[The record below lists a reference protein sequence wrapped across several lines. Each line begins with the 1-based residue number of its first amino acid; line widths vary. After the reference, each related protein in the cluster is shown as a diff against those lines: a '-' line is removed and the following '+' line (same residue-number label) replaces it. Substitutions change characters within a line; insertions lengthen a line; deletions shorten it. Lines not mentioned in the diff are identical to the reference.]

1 MFKLD
6 QYGYSRGRDTGV
18 WMRSDYQGIAYSDGD
33 AAEVELASVI
43 SNASDV
49 SVLSDELPQ
58 HCTDWAK
65 LYHLSA
71 TRANILRPFEHLF
84 NARVLE
90 IGAGCGAISRYLG
103 ECGADLLCL
112 EGSPRR
118 AAIAASRTRDLDN
131 VTVLAER
138 FDDFQVEEQFDV
150 VTLIGVLEYASM
162 FSSAPDPALAMLT
175 RVRQLLKPDG
185 HLFIAI
191 ENQLGLKYFAGAPE
205 DHVGISMYGIE
216 GRYEQGQPKTYGKKG
231 LEDLIARAGFTASN
245 FLAPSPDYKLPNSII
260 TENGFECAA
269 FDAAALAWQNVKKDP
284 QLPELTTFN
293 LEKAWSVVIDNRLGM
308 ELANSFLI
316 VASCADDQPL
326 ADDVLAF
333 HYSTG
338 RKTRYCKESLFVNTP
353 NGIQVQYRKLGNVTG
368 DEPEILADDG
378 FKYVLPRVDAY
389 AKGSVLSF
397 EFLDV
402 ASRRD
407 WSVEG
412 FTPFL
417 QKYLACLQTLL
428 DEEGGGIKLL
438 SAKTLLP
445 GRYIDAVPQNIVITA
460 DNTPKFID
468 IEWEMHEGVEL
479 GYLMMRAL
487 LLLMAAA
494 NPFYPSRSSVSR
506 QAFVTQLLASAG
518 MDISAED
525 LTRYIATEAGFQE
538 RVTGEDADQFLN
550 WSPDAMIHKIGA
562 RDLPPRHAKLYI
574 SNEAGHFSEESAL
587 VHVVNDGHQLIR
599 LRLPALPRGAV
610 LRFDPVDRRQSF
622 AIEAIKVYSST
633 ETIMGWQDGIS
644 EPLVIASAMR
654 ISQVGRNTL
663 YLALSDDPSVTIPI
677 EDHMLCGIDLLE
689 MEVSLTLFTDEQ
701 LAQEINV
708 LNQSGLTRPTPEL
721 QDTLDQLLDSNSKLD
736 QLLDSSRKLD
746 QILDSNSKLD
756 QLLDSSRKL
765 DQILDSN
772 SKLDQLLDSN
782 RKLDQIL
789 DSNSKLDQLLDS
801 NRKLDQLLASNSKLD
816 ELLDSSGKLDQILDS
831 VITLDQIVDSN
842 RAITDGLELLK
853 ASVNSTHAEITAYAV
868 GEKEKEVQ
876 AVLEQ
881 LRLAVEEHHVS
892 LQLMTEQKNL
902 ELDEKDIQI
911 SEFIASVALGNAHT
925 ESERL
930 QIVEALNE
938 QIRIK
943 DDAVQSTLA
952 SWQESLQDKDVH
964 IANLEEQLRVQQV
977 QKDTH
982 IHNLNLQIIAMQ
994 SSSSWKVTAPIR
1006 TLIRR
1011 VGQAKKGVLLLPA
1024 VIRRG
1029 GGLSKTVRKAIK
1041 VGREQGLAGLKA
1053 RFVYVATSSNLAF
1066 VGQETRDVPDRFDYS
1081 RWVEYYDTLDDNG
1094 RWKLSEEIRKWKT
1107 KPLISIIMPVYN
1119 PPLDLLR
1126 EAIESVKSQLYK
1138 NWELCIADD
1147 ASTDEDVIA
1156 YLKTLSSQ
1164 DKRFNVMFRTENGH
1178 MSKASNS
1185 ALELASGQ
1193 YIALMD
1199 NDDLIPESALYW
1211 VARAI
1216 HDNPDAGIIY
1226 SDEDKID
1233 ANGKRSSPYFKSD
1246 WNEFLFRS
1254 QNMVCHLG
1262 VYRLDLVKAVG
1273 GFREGFEGAQDYD
1286 LALRCAEQLD
1296 RANIVHI
1303 PRVLYHWRIHSGS
1316 TAMAGQ
1322 EKPYAALAGVKALDE
1337 HLQRKGNIGSTE
1349 LLPMGMYRVR
1359 YARPVEAPLVSL
1371 IIPTRNAYGLVK
1383 QCIDSIQR
1391 LTTYPNYEIIL
1402 IDNGSDDPASLEYFA
1417 ALDSQDNIR
1426 VLRDDGPFNYSALN
1440 NGAVKI
1446 ARGELIGLINNDIEV
1461 ITPEWLDEMVSIA
1474 LQANVGAVGA
1484 RLWYPDDRLQHGGV
1498 VVGVGGVAGHSHK
1511 YLPKGDYG
1519 YFCRAG
1525 LIQEFSAVTA
1535 ACLIIKKSIF
1545 EQVDGLDEENLKIAF
1560 NDVDFCLR
1568 VQEAGYINVW
1578 TPFAELYHHE
1588 SATRGL
1594 EDTAE
1599 KKDRFSREVLHIQA
1613 RWPKI
1618 QEDYAYNPNLTLDHE
1633 DFGLAWPPR
1642 VKR

>member
-6 QYGYSRGRDTGV
+6 QYGYSKDSDTNFWV
-18 WMRSDYQGIAYSDGD
+18 RADFEGIAYSDGD
-33 AAEVELASVI
+33 TAEIELAQII

-71 TRANILRPFEHLF
+71 TRANLLRPFEHLLKS
-84 NARVLE
+84 RVLE

-118 AAIAASRTRDLDN
+118 AAMAASRTRGLDN

-138 FDDFQVEEQFDV
+138 FDDFKIEEQFDV

-162 FSSAPDPALAMLT
+162 FSSAPDPALAMLM

-205 DHVGISMYGIE
+205 DHVGVTMYGIE
-216 GRYEQGQPKTYGKKG
+216 GRYERGQPKTYGKKE
-231 LEDLIARAGFTASN
+231 LEDLIARAGFTSSS

-260 TENGFECAA
+260 TESGFACDD

-284 QLPELTTFN
+284 QLPEQTTFN
-293 LEKAWSVVIDNRLGM
+293 LEKAWSVVINNSLGM

-326 ADDVLAF
+326 DSDVLAY

-338 RKTRYCKESLFVNTP
+338 RKTRYCKESLFVNTAQ
-353 NGIQVQYRKLGNVTG
+353 GIQVQYRKLGNVAV
-368 DEPEILADDG
+368 DESSAIADDG

-389 AKGSVLSF
+389 AKGSVLSL

-402 ASRRD
+402 AARRD
-407 WSVEG
+407 WSIEG

-417 QKYLACLQTLL
+417 QKYLACLQSLL
-428 DEEGGGIKLL
+428 DEEGAGTKLL

-445 GRYIDAVPQNIVITA
+445 GRYIDAVPQNIVVDASNI
-460 DNTPKFID
+460 PKFID
-468 IEWEMHEGVEL
+468 VEWEMNEGVEL

-494 NPFYPSRSSVSR
+494 NPFYPSSSSVSR
-506 QAFVTQLLASAG
+506 QEFVTQLLASAG
-518 MDISAED
+518 MDISADD
-525 LTRYIATEAGFQE
+525 LTRYIATEAAFQE
-538 RVTGEDADQFLN
+538 RVTGADAGQFLN
-550 WSPDAMIHKIGA
+550 WSPEAMIHKIGA
-562 RDLPPRHAKLYI
+562 VHLPSTHAKLYM
-574 SNEAGHFSEESAL
+574 SDAAGNFSEESTL
-587 VHVVNDGHQLIR
+587 LQVVNDGHQVIKF
-599 LRLPALPRGAV
+599 RLPDGLPDGVV
-610 LRFDPVDRRQSF
+610 LRFDPINRRQSF
-622 AIEAIKVYSST
+622 SIDTIKVYSSA
-633 ETIMGWQDGIS
+633 ETIWEWQDDIS
-644 EPLVIASAMR
+644 DPLVIASAMR
-654 ISQVGRNTL
+654 ISQIGRNTL
-663 YLALSDDPSVTIPI
+663 YLALSDDPSVTIPLK
-677 EDHMLCGIDLLE
+677 DDMLSGADLLE
-689 MEVSLTLFTDEQ
+689 LEVSLTLFTEEQ

-708 LNQSGLTRPTPEL
+708 LNQSGLIRPNSEL
-721 QDTLDQLLDSNSKLD
+721 QD
-736 QLLDSSRKLD
+736 KLD
-746 QILDSNSKLD
+746 QILDSN
-756 QLLDSSRKL
+756 
-765 DQILDSN
+765 
-772 SKLDQLLDSN
+772 
-782 RKLDQIL
+782 
-789 DSNSKLDQLLDS
+789 
-801 NRKLDQLLASNSKLD
+801 
-816 ELLDSSGKLDQILDS
+816 GKLDQILDS
-831 VITLDQIVDSN
+831 SSKLDQILDSSSKLDQLVDSN
-842 RAITDGLELLK
+842 REITDVLELLK
-853 ASVNSTHAEITAYAV
+853 ASITSTHAQMIDQAVSQKDKEIQV
-868 GEKEKEVQ
+868 
-876 AVLEQ
+876 VLEQ
-881 LRLAVEEHHVS
+881 LRLSTEEH
-892 LQLMTEQKNL
+892 QLAIQLLREQHQSSIQFLTEQHQSAIQLLTEQKNL
-902 ELDEKDIQI
+902 ELDAKDVQI
-911 SEFIASVALGNAHT
+911 SEFIASAALDNAN
-925 ESERL
+925 SEAERV
-930 QIVEALNE
+930 QIIETLNQQITLKDEAL
-938 QIRIK
+938 QT
-943 DDAVQSTLA
+943 TLA
-952 SWQESLQDKDVH
+952 TWQESLKDKDVH
-964 IANLEEQLRVQQV
+964 IANLEEQLRIQQV

-982 IHNLNLQIIAMQ
+982 IHNLNLHIIEMQ
-994 SSSSWKVTAPIR
+994 SSSSWKVTSPIR
-1006 TLIRR
+1006 TLARR
-1011 VGQAKKGVLLLPA
+1011 VGQVKKGVRLLPA
-1024 VIRRG
+1024 VVRRG
-1029 GGLSKTVRKAIK
+1029 GGLSKTVGKAIT
-1041 VGREQGLAGLKA
+1041 VARNQGLAGLKA
-1053 RFVYVATSSNLAF
+1053 RVVYVATSSTLAF
-1066 VGQETRDVPDRFDYS
+1066 AGQETREVPDRYDYS

-1094 RWKLSEEIRKWKT
+1094 RWVLSEEIRKWKA

-1126 EAIESVKSQLYK
+1126 EAIESIKSQLYK

-1147 ASTDEDVIA
+1147 ASTDPKVIA

-1164 DKRFNVMFRTENGH
+1164 DKRFKVMFRKENGH
-1178 MSKASNS
+1178 ISKASNS
-1185 ALELASGQ
+1185 ALDLASGQ

-1199 NDDLIPESALYW
+1199 NDDLLPENALYW

-1216 HDNPDAGIIY
+1216 HDNPDVGMIY

-1233 ANGKRSSPYFKSD
+1233 SSGKRSSPYFKSD

-1273 GFREGFEGAQDYD
+1273 GFRVGFEGAQDYD
-1286 LALRCAEQLD
+1286 LALRCAEKLE
-1296 RANIVHI
+1296 RAQIVHI

-1322 EKPYAALAGVKALDE
+1322 EKPYAALAGVRALDE

-1349 LLPMGMYRVR
+1349 LLPLGMYRVH
-1359 YARPVEAPLVSL
+1359 YARPVAAPLVTL
-1371 IIPTRNAYGLVK
+1371 IIPTRNAYALVK

-1391 LTTYPNYEIIL
+1391 LTTYSNYEIIL
-1402 IDNGSDDPASLEYFA
+1402 IDNGSDDPVSLEYFA
-1417 ALDSQDNIR
+1417 ALDQQDNIR
-1426 VLRDDGPFNYSALN
+1426 ILRDDGPFNYSALN
-1440 NGAVKI
+1440 NGAVRM

-1474 LQANVGAVGA
+1474 LQPNVGAVGA
-1484 RLWYPDDRLQHGGV
+1484 RLWYPDGRLQHGGV
-1498 VVGVGGVAGHSHK
+1498 VVGLGGVAGHSHK
-1511 YLPKGDYG
+1511 YLPKGDFG
-1519 YFCRAG
+1519 YFCRAA

-1545 EQVDGLDEENLKIAF
+1545 EQVGGLDEENLKIAF

-1568 VQEAGYINVW
+1568 VQEAGYLNIW

-1594 EDTAE
+1594 EDTPE
-1599 KKDRFSREVLHIQA
+1599 KKERFSKEVLYVQA

-1618 QEDYAYNPNLTLDHE
+1618 QEDYAYNPNLTLDYE

-1642 VKR
+1642 VNA